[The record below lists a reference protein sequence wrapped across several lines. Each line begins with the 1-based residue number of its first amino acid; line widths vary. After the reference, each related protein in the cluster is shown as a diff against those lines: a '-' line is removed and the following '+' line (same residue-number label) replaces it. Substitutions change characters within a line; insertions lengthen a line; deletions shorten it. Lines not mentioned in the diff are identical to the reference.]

1 MSEAVAE
8 TTCEPETIA
17 PEVGAVMETLGRVV
31 SPLLFTLIETAALV
45 PVCAAALLATAVS
58 EWVPL
63 ESVAVFSERRKGA
76 LVTAAPEL
84 LPSTLNCTLMV
95 FADTLVATLM
105 APETVAPEAGDVMDT
120 VGGAVAVFLMVVE
133 TAALVAVCPAA
144 LLATAVSK
152 WLTLESVS
160 VFSERLK
167 GVLVTAAPV
176 LLPSTLNCTLV
187 VLDETLVETVMVP
200 ETVAP
205 ESGDVIEIVGAV
217 ELLTVSI
224 TLALLVVCP
233 VRVLATAASEW
244 LPLESGV
251 VFREKLNGALVTAA
265 PVLLPSTMNCTLEVL
280 EETLVETV
288 MVPETA
294 APESGEAMEI
304 VGGRLLTLIELEG
317 LVVDLPGELVATA
330 VSV

>member
-1 MSEAVAE
+1 VA
-8 TTCEPETIA
+8 
-17 PEVGAVMETLGRVV
+17 
-31 SPLLFTLIETAALV
+31 
-45 PVCAAALLATAVS
+45 VCAAALLATAVS

-63 ESVAVFSERRKGA
+63 ESVAVFSEKLKGA

-120 VGGAVAVFLMVVE
+120 VGGAVTVFLTVID
-133 TAALVAVCPAA
+133 TAALVAVCAAA
-144 LLATAVSK
+144 LLATAVSE
-152 WLTLESVS
+152 WVPSESVA

-167 GVLVTAAPV
+167 GALVTAAPV
-176 LLPSTLNCTLV
+176 LLPSTLNCTRV
-187 VLDETLVETVMVP
+187 VLDETLAETLMVP

-205 ESGDVIEIVGAV
+205 ESGDVIEMVGAA
-217 ELLTVSI
+217 ELLTLTI
-224 TLALLVVCP
+224 TVALLVVCP

-244 LPLESGV
+244 LPLESAV
-251 VFREKLNGALVTAA
+251 VSRERLNGALVTAA
-265 PVLLPSTMNCTLEVL
+265 PVLLPSNMNCTLEAL

-294 APESGEAMEI
+294 APESGEAIEI
-304 VGGRLLTLIELEG
+304 VGGRLLTLIEKVG
-317 LVVDLPGELVATA
+317 LLVDLPVELVATA
-330 VSV
+330 ASV